1 MRLKRIELAG
11 FKSFVDPTKI
21 DLGEGITGIIGP
33 NGCGKSNIVD
43 AIRWV
48 LGEHSARHLRG
59 GIMDD
64 LIFQGSQTRPPVA
77 MCDVELTFAVRAGQL
92 PPPYHELE
100 EIRVRRR
107 LHREAGSDAFINGK
121 MVRIKDVVDLFLDT
135 GVSTRAYAII
145 EQGSI
150 ARMLSAKPEERRLM
164 LEEAAGV
171 MKYRARK
178 HEAERKM
185 KDTRINLERVL
196 DLLEEVRSQCRS
208 LKQQAARAERFR
220 RQQDELQHLQSLS
233 MGIRYRR
240 QQQAC
245 AAVEQ
250 EIRQARQEEDGLA
263 QQLTACERQ
272 LTEARAALTAHETEA
287 QAEQDRLRGAEQR
300 RAELQQKAE
309 RLAGERRLLAERK
322 TSLTERLEDARARK
336 ARLSEEL
343 SALAGR
349 VAGQDDSALQTA
361 LEQAEAQVE
370 EATRTHAAERQ
381 RRDELLAEYERL
393 RGEQESAATSKRQ
406 AEAAIE
412 RLEGRMAAR
421 RGQRT
426 ETEARLQEFSTQ
438 AVQAAQD
445 CETAVQRE
453 QDAAAALEQ
462 AQAALD
468 AARSTREMAQLALSD
483 QEASVRHLKGE
494 VEELKA
500 RLANRDVS
508 EEVRDR
514 VRDMGAVWVD
524 ETLSV
529 PEGLELAVAAALRG
543 QAADARI
550 PANPGPDGWRE
561 ALRELGDA
569 PVAFFTGHDSQ
580 AAAGSLAEYL
590 GLADDH
596 PLYDVFAGVQLVNDI
611 FQANPGKGG
620 FSTAVSRGGWRIE
633 QSGWLTPPA
642 HRRTATRLVLQRNL
656 RSCTEKLEQA
666 EQHLVTLRQ
675 EFEAADTALNR
686 QQQDWQQ
693 AHLALTEAQS
703 AHQAAQARHAHLQ
716 GEVEALRTRLAQLD
730 EDEQASA
737 ADLTHWRDQLHEDRQ
752 EDDGRIDAARQALYA
767 QTEAQQRAEDTLDR
781 ARAAL
786 AAAEQALALKQQAVQ
801 SLRAE
806 EQRLNT
812 EHNRLARQI
821 EEDATRLQQ
830 TKAELSAAE
839 KQDVLDE
846 ALREAAFE
854 ADRIHRQI
862 NQLRQEGARLQQ
874 AAHAAERAE
883 RDARAQKQLAA
894 EARQGIELRL
904 AAEQTR
910 LQDLA
915 AEIEHRCHTT
925 PEHLLQTLD
934 SMDEAVD
941 EQEVLARAEQ
951 LEERLARFGPVNL
964 LAIEEYEQVAEREKF
979 LDEQAKDL
987 EASLQTLMSTITRI
1001 DRTTRDRFT
1010 DAFERTNAFFR
1021 ETFPRLFGGGR
1032 AELQLDSDDPLTA
1045 GVEIIAQ
1052 PPGKHLQ
1059 DVGLLSGG
1067 EKALTAVALV
1077 FSIFRL
1083 KPAPFCILDEVDAP
1097 LDDAN
1102 VQRFGDMVRE
1112 LSRDVQFL
1120 TITHNKLSM
1129 QMADSLIGVS
1139 MPEAGVSR
1147 IVGVDVEAYE
1157 EQAAAA

>member
-21 DLGEGITGIIGP
+21 ELGEGITGIIGP

-59 GIMDD
+59 GVMDD

-135 GVSTRAYAII
+135 GISTHAYAII

-150 ARMLSAKPEERRLM
+150 VRMLSAKPEDRRLM

-196 DLLEEVRSQCRS
+196 DLLDEVRSQCRS
-208 LKQQAARAERFR
+208 LKQQAARAERFK

-240 QQQAC
+240 QQQSC
-245 AAVEQ
+245 TDVEREVQ
-250 EIRQARQEEDGLA
+250 QARQHAEALE
-263 QQLTACERQ
+263 QQLLSCERQ
-272 LTEARAALTAHETEA
+272 LVEARAALTAHETEV
-287 QAEQDRLRGAEQR
+287 QAEQDRLRDAEQR
-300 RAELQQKAE
+300 RADLQQQAE
-309 RLAGERRLLAERK
+309 RLAGERRLLAERR
-322 TSLTERLEDARARK
+322 TTLMERLEEARGRTEHIADQ
-336 ARLSEEL
+336 
-343 SALAGR
+343 LAQLTSR
-349 VAGQDDSALQTA
+349 ANGQDDQELQSAL
-361 LEQAEAQVE
+361 EKAEARLE
-370 EATRTHAAERQ
+370 EMTRKHATARK
-381 RRDELLAEYERL
+381 RRDDLLAEYERL
-393 RGEQESAATSKRQ
+393 RGEQENLETGRKQ

-412 RLEGRMAAR
+412 RLELRMAAMR
-421 RGQRT
+421 SQRG
-426 ETEARLQEFSTQ
+426 EAAR
-438 AVQAAQD
+438 
-445 CETAVQRE
+445 RE
-453 QDAAAALEQ
+453 QEISALCSRAELDCKQAKEDEEKATERLGQ
-462 AQAALD
+462 AQKALD
-468 AARSTREMAQLALSD
+468 TARNVREMAQLALGD

-494 VEELKA
+494 VEELRA

-508 EEVRDR
+508 ETLRDR
-514 VRDMGAVWVD
+514 IRDMGAIWVD
-524 ETLSV
+524 EALRV

-543 QAADARI
+543 QAADVRI
-550 PANPGPDGWRE
+550 PSNPGMDEWHE
-561 ALRELGDA
+561 ALRELDDA
-569 PVAFFTGHDSQ
+569 PVAFFTGHGGMQSS
-580 AAAGSLAEYL
+580 GSLAEHL
-590 GLADDH
+590 GLHDDH
-596 PLYDVFAGVQLVNDI
+596 PLHDVFAGVLLVDDI
-611 FQANPGKGG
+611 FQADLTNTG
-620 FSTAVSRGGWRIE
+620 FSTAVSRGGWRME
-633 QSGWLTPPA
+633 LSGWLTPPA
-642 HRRTATRLVLQRNL
+642 HKRTATRLVLQRNL
-656 RSCTEKLEQA
+656 RESNDRLHQA
-666 EQHLVTLRQ
+666 ERKLARLRQ
-675 EFEAADTALNR
+675 DFETADGALNQR
-686 QQQDWQQ
+686 QLEWQQ

-703 AHQAAQARHAHLQ
+703 ACQTSRARHAHLL
-716 GEVEALRTRLAQLD
+716 GELEVLQARITQQE
-730 EDEQASA
+730 EDYQACT
-737 ADLTHWRDQLHEDRQ
+737 ADLEHWRKQLSA
-752 EDDGRIDAARQALYA
+752 DGQHDSGRLDAARQALYD
-767 QTEAQQRAEDTLDR
+767 QTEIQQQAEDALDQ
-781 ARAAL
+781 ARATL
-786 AAAEQALALKQQAVQ
+786 AAAEQALALKKQAMQ
-801 SLRAE
+801 SLHAE
-806 EQRLNT
+806 EQRLIA
-812 EHNRLARQI
+812 ERNRLAQQVEADTERLRHT
-821 EEDATRLQQ
+821 EE
-830 TKAELSAAE
+830 ELASAE
-839 KQDVLDE
+839 KQDALDE

-854 ADRIHRQI
+854 ADRIHRQL
-862 NQLRQEGARLQQ
+862 NQLRQVGAHLQQ

-883 RDARAQKQLAA
+883 REARAQCQHAL
-894 EARQGIELRL
+894 ETRQAIELRL

-915 AEIEHRCHTT
+915 AEIKHRCHTA
-925 PEHLLQTLD
+925 PEHLLQMLD
-934 SMDEAVD
+934 SMDETVD
-941 EQEVLARAEQ
+941 EQEILARAGQ
-951 LEERLARFGPVNL
+951 LEERLSRFGPVNL

-987 EASLQTLMSTITRI
+987 EASLQTLMSTIHRI
-1001 DRTTRDRFT
+1001 DRTTRERFM

-1021 ETFPRLFGGGR
+1021 QTFPRLFGGGK
-1032 AELQLDSDDPLTA
+1032 AELRLDSDDPLTA

-1052 PPGKHLQ
+1052 PPGKQLQ

-1112 LSRDVQFL
+1112 LSADVQFL

-1147 IVGVDVEAYE
+1147 IVGVDVEQYE
-1157 EQAAAA
+1157 AQAAA